1 MSGDRLSADQ
11 VAALVEAA
19 KQGQIPEQGSSNGPR
34 RGHRLRTVDFS
45 RPTKF
50 TADHQRRITRA
61 IDTFCQTSVTRL
73 STELRTAIEL
83 ETINTTQATWS
94 AAQSQLPRESLWVTL
109 EAHPIGTRLLFTIEQ
124 SFVLMCLDCL
134 LGGSPDKPP
143 RERRFSEI
151 DTMLMQR
158 LFESMIHQLSLVWQ
172 DLAGITFSVLEVE
185 MHNDTSQIAAVSEP
199 TLVVVVESR
208 INKHSASMAL
218 LIPWLAIDP
227 VAQRLSGRE
236 ARAAEAE
243 FSGAAEIGRAVAGV
257 PVTLRAEVGAVEMPI
272 DEILSLGPGSLIKL
286 GVQADHGVTLFAE
299 NVKLARAQPGCNG
312 PRRAIQ
318 VSGTERRYG

>member
-1 MSGDRLSADQ
+1 MSGDRLSRDQ

-19 KQGQIPEQGSSNGPR
+19 KQGQLPEQPSTGGHR
-34 RGHRLRTVDFS
+34 RGQRLRTVDFS

-50 TADHQRRITRA
+50 TSDLQRRISRA
-61 IDTFCQTSVTRL
+61 LDTFCQTSVTRL

-94 AAQSQLPRESLWVTL
+94 AAQSQLPAGSLWVTL
-109 EAHPIGTRLLFTIEQ
+109 EVQPLGTRMLFTVEQ
-124 SFVLMCLDCL
+124 SFILMCLDCL

-151 DTMLMQR
+151 DQMLTQR
-158 LFESMIHQLSLVWQ
+158 LFESIIHQLSLVWQ
-172 DLAGITFSVLEVE
+172 DLAGVTLSIVE
-185 MHNDTSQIAAVSEP
+185 IETHNDTSQIAAVSEP

-218 LIPWLAIDP
+218 LIPWIAIDP
-227 VAQRLSGRE
+227 IAQRLTGKE
-236 ARAAEAE
+236 TRAPEVEQA
-243 FSGAAEIGRAVAGV
+243 GAAEIGRAVASV
-257 PVTLRAEVGAVEMPI
+257 PVTLRAEVAAIDMPI
-272 DEILSLGPGSLIKL
+272 DEILSLAPGSTIKL
-286 GVQADHGVTLFAE
+286 GVQADQGVTLFAE
-299 NVKLARAQPGCNG
+299 NVKLARAQPGANG

>member
-1 MSGDRLSADQ
+1 MSGDRLNPDQ

-19 KQGQIPEQGSSNGPR
+19 KHGQLPPQASGTPR

-50 TADHQRRITRA
+50 TADHQRRIARA

-73 STELRTAIEL
+73 STELRTPIEL

-94 AAQSQLPRESLWVTL
+94 GAQAQLPGASLWITL
-109 EAHPIGTRLLFTIEQ
+109 EVQPIGTRLLFTLEQ
-124 SFVLMCLDCL
+124 SFILMCLDCL
-134 LGGSPDKPP
+134 LGGAPDKPP

-151 DTMLMQR
+151 DTILTQR
-158 LFESMIHQLSLVWQ
+158 LIEAMVHQLSQVWHE
-172 DLAGITFSVLEVE
+172 LAGVTFSIVE
-185 MHNDTSQIAAVSEP
+185 IETFNDASQIAPVSEP
-199 TLVVVVESR
+199 TMVIVIESR

-218 LIPWLAIDP
+218 LVPWIAIDP
-227 VAQRLSGRE
+227 VADHLSGKE
-236 ARAAEAE
+236 AGEPEADLL
-243 FSGAAEIGRAVAGV
+243 GAAEIGRAVAAV
-257 PVTLRAEVGAVEMPI
+257 PVMLRAEVAAIELPI
-272 DEILSLGPGSLIKL
+272 DEILALRPGSVIKL
-286 GVQADHGVTLFAE
+286 GAQAEQGVTLFAE

>member
-1 MSGDRLSADQ
+1 MSGDRLSRDQ

-19 KQGQIPEQGSSNGPR
+19 KQGHLPEQSTPAGQR
-34 RGHRLRTVDFS
+34 RGQRLRTVDFS

-50 TADHQRRITRA
+50 TSDHQRRISRA

-94 AAQSQLPRESLWVTL
+94 AAQAQMPAGSLWVTL
-109 EAHPIGTRLLFTIEQ
+109 DVQPIGTRMLLTIEQ
-124 SFVLMCLDCL
+124 SFILMCLDCL
-134 LGGSPDKPP
+134 LGGAPDKPP

-151 DTMLMQR
+151 DTMLTQR
-158 LFESMIHQLSLVWQ
+158 LIESMVHQMSLVWH
-172 DLAGITFSVLEVE
+172 DLAGITLSIIDIESF
-185 MHNDTSQIAAVSEP
+185 NDASQIAAVSEP
-199 TLVVVVESR
+199 TLVVVIESR
-208 INKHSASMAL
+208 VNKHSASMAL

-227 VAQRLSGRE
+227 VAEHLSGKETNAPE
-236 ARAAEAE
+236 AAMA
-243 FSGAAEIGRAVAGV
+243 GAAEIGRAVATV
-257 PVTLRAEVGAVEMPI
+257 PVTLRAEVAAVELPI
-272 DEILSLGPGSLIKL
+272 DEILALGPGSLIKL
-286 GVQADHGVTLFAE
+286 GMQADQGVTLFAE

>member
-19 KQGQIPEQGSSNGPR
+19 KQGQLPEQPSGAGQR

-50 TADHQRRITRA
+50 TSDHQRRISRA

-83 ETINTTQATWS
+83 EAINSTQATWS
-94 AAQSQLPRESLWVTL
+94 AAQSQLPRESLCVTL
-109 EAHPIGTRLLFTIEQ
+109 EVQPIGTRLLFTIEQ

-151 DTMLMQR
+151 DTMLTQR
-158 LFESMIHQLSLVWQ
+158 LVDSMIHQMSMVWH
-172 DLAGITFSVLEVE
+172 DLAGVTLSVLEVE
-185 MHNDTSQIAAVSEP
+185 THNDTSQIAAVSEP
-199 TLVVVVESR
+199 TLVVVIESR

-218 LIPWLAIDP
+218 LIPWMAIDP
-227 VAQRLSGRE
+227 VAQRLSGKE
-236 ARAAEAE
+236 TRAAEAE
-243 FSGAAEIGRAVAGV
+243 SAGAAEIGRAVAGV
-257 PVTLRAEVGAVEMPI
+257 PVTLRAEVAAIELPI
-272 DEILSLGPGSLIKL
+272 DEILALGPGSLVKL
-286 GVQADHGVTLFAE
+286 GVQADQGVTLFAE

-312 PRRAIQ
+312 PRRAVQ

>member
-1 MSGDRLSADQ
+1 MNPEQ

-19 KQGQIPEQGSSNGPR
+19 KQGQIPEQAAAPR

-50 TADHQRRITRA
+50 TADHQRRIARA

-73 STELRTAIEL
+73 STELRTPVEL
-83 ETINTTQATWS
+83 ETINTSQATWS
-94 AAQSQLPRESLWVTL
+94 GAQSQLPSGSLWVTL
-109 EAHPIGTRLLFTIEQ
+109 EVQPLGTRLLLTVEQ
-124 SFVLMCLDCL
+124 SFILMCLDCL

-151 DTMLMQR
+151 DTMLTQR
-158 LFESMIHQLSLVWQ
+158 LIESMVHQLSVVWHDLVGVT
-172 DLAGITFSVLEVE
+172 LSLVEIETF
-185 MHNDTSQIAAVSEP
+185 NDASQIAAVSEP
-199 TLVVVVESR
+199 TLVVVIESR

-227 VAQRLSGRE
+227 VADRLSGKE
-236 ARAAEAE
+236 TDEPE
-243 FSGAAEIGRAVAGV
+243 SDMLGAAEIGRAVAGV
-257 PVTLRAEVGAVEMPI
+257 PVTLRAEVAAVELPI
-272 DEILSLGPGSLIKL
+272 DEILALRPGSVIRL
-286 GVQADHGVTLFAE
+286 GANAEHGVTLFAE

-312 PRRAIQ
+312 ARRAIQ
-318 VSGTERRYG
+318 VSGTERRFG